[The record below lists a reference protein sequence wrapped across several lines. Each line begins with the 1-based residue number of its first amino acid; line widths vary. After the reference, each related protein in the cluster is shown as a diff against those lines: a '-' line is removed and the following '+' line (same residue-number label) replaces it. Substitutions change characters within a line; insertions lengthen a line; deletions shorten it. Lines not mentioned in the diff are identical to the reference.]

1 MRSLAFK
8 ELREVFAISVAALA
22 AYLALVINLMGA
34 KVFDWVPGI
43 PAGTQEVP
51 FTGSGFTLFF
61 TVVSAVFAVA
71 RSRQPGLTCLGRRAL
86 GIRKGPPP
94 SRPSRPVPG
103 PRSFSLPMPR

>member
-1 MRSLAFK
+1 MRSLPTRAGRGARWRCSRDGNPVFQEDKPMRSLAFK

-34 KVFDWVPGI
+34 KVFDWLPGI

-71 RSRQPGLTCLGRRAL
+71 LGFRQSAWEG
-86 GIRKGPPP
+86 
-94 SRPSRPVPG
+94 S
-103 PRSFSLPMPR
+103 